1 MGNWIDQDKSFYGF
15 DGGLHKHYWCC
26 VKLLSAALPFFF
38 VWGNT
43 MKCLRPCVTHVY
55 KCTVTSSSASETN
68 PSPLCD
74 VFSVLTVCNEVV
86 VSGSRLCLP
95 AGLSIGVAVYDMF
108 LPTCEDPHWLHTT
121 IWAVLTNPSS
131 SLKQHFEVG
140 IQLVF
145 KCPHFPRVKPG

>member
-1 MGNWIDQDKSFYGF
+1 MTKTKAFMDLMVASTNIIGVVLNS
-15 DGGLHKHYWCC
+15 
-26 VKLLSAALPFFF
+26 SAALPFFF

-43 MKCLRPCVTHVY
+43 MKCLQPCVTHVY

-108 LPTCEDPHWLHTT
+108 LPTCEDPH
-121 IWAVLTNPSS
+121 
-131 SLKQHFEVG
+131 
-140 IQLVF
+140 
-145 KCPHFPRVKPG
+145 